1 MAKASKT
8 KPKSKTKTKTVRRTA
23 SPRQDV
29 LDDRFVPQKAQEILA
44 RKNFDGTVA
53 IMHLENDE
61 HFFTIDGIAADA
73 WKLIDGKST
82 LSKIRAQLVKKHK
95 PPLDRITKDLKI
107 LIKTLQKEKLLQ
119 K

>member
-1 MAKASKT
+1 MAKASRP
-8 KPKSKTKTKTVRRTA
+8 KPKTKTKTKTVRRAT
-23 SPRQDV
+23 SPRQD
-29 LDDRFVPQKAQEILA
+29 LLSDGFVPKKAQEILA

-73 WKLIDGKST
+73 WKLIDGKTS

-95 PPLDRITKDLKI
+95 PPLDRLAKDLRV